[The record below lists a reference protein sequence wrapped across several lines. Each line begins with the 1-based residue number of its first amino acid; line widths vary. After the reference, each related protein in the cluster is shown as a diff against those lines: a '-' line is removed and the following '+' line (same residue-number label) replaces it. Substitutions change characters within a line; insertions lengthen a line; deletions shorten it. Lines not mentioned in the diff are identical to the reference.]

1 MICADA
7 SYNSILVEREKDS
20 FDEFGLYV
28 EKLVSTLHDITIDQD
43 MQAVFGN
50 GYKKQQR

>member
-1 MICADA
+1 MIC
-7 SYNSILVEREKDS
+7 STNKYVSVLVEGEKDS
-20 FDEFGLYV
+20 FDEFGQYV

-50 GYKKQQR
+50 NYKKQQR